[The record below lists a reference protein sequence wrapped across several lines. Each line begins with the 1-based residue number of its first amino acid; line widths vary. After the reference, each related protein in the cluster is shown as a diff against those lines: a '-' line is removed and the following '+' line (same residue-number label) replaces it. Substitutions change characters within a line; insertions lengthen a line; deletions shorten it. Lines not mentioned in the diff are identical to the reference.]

1 MVSISVK
8 DYIGKMKN
16 GVAILLSLNI
26 DDTIYQI
33 IFWFDKN
40 CKYVLSVEESLLK
53 LLNVNTIYEYEHLNE
68 LLEKIFKTLPSVKEL
83 FKKFDIN

>member
-26 DDTIYQI
+26 DDTIYQM
-33 IFWFDKN
+33 IFWFNKE
-40 CKYVLSVEESLLK
+40 CKYVLSVEENLLK
-53 LLNVNTIYEYEHLNE
+53 VLNTNTIYEYEHLSE
-68 LLEKIFKTLPSVKEL
+68 LLEKIFSTLPPVKEL
-83 FKKFDIN
+83 FKKFEID